1 MPKKKIKICVKCGA
15 EKIIDEFSRD
25 RSMLDGCTSACKTC
39 RKKSYK
45 KWVTPEI
52 ERDKKR
58 CCRAKKKYG
67 FLPSELKITPKKNTR
82 EYVFVKNTRDL
93 IPLGK
98 KENEVYILM
107 KDYYDATGLYLTAKK
122 IQTLLNTT
130 TSSVRDN
137 IRRIEVKRW
146 IINKKQYEA
155 VKHIVCPKCG
165 TIIGE
170 LK

>member
-25 RSMLDGCTSACKTC
+25 RSMLDGRTSACKTC

-45 KWVTPEI
+45 KWATPEI

-58 CCRAKKKYG
+58 CYRAKKKYG

-107 KDYYDATGLYLTAKK
+107 KDYYANLIFHFISLVVILLSWYRAKERGFYYAKEVLSTA
-122 IQTLLNTT
+122 
-130 TSSVRDN
+130 
-137 IRRIEVKRW
+137 
-146 IINKKQYEA
+146 INE
-155 VKHIVCPKCG
+155 KHESI
-165 TIIGE
+165 
-170 LK
+170 